1 MKNPTAPK
9 RRSRMTLA
17 ESAERFLQDF
27 RVEIATG
34 DREEL
39 FRRATW
45 FARFYG
51 LDVKRMS
58 KVLEILV
65 KRGALRPDILDRWRA
80 GGAERLVALDN
91 VLIPSEV
98 IVVGL
103 HGIRVVPVRRD
114 APPRTQAT
122 ENARRKRARR

>member
-1 MKNPTAPK
+1 MRDRTTPK

-17 ESAERFLQDF
+17 ESAEWFLQNF

-39 FRRATW
+39 FRRTTW

-58 KVLEILV
+58 KVLSILV
-65 KRGALRPDILDRWRA
+65 QRGSLRPDVLDRWRA
-80 GGAERLVALDN
+80 GGDERLVALDN
-91 VLIPSEV
+91 VLVPSQV
-98 IVVGL
+98 IIVDL

-114 APPRTQAT
+114 AAPRNTP
-122 ENARRKRARR
+122 ENARRKRERR